1 MHQQA
6 FEIEAPISYGYAMTK
21 SVTDSPSAPETP
33 PAPSAAT
40 PVVTTAAPAETTTV
54 TASPAAARP
63 HWTVGAWN
71 GASRLITTAA
81 NDEMVRNMIGARAR
95 SQIAAT
101 VFGGTLMG
109 AIAARVATRSVPGA
123 LLVGGALLAKAVYDQ
138 RKQKAKPPKP

>member
-1 MHQQA
+1 
-6 FEIEAPISYGYAMTK
+6 MT
-21 SVTDSPSAPETP
+21 SPVNDIPSAPDAP
-33 PAPSAAT
+33 KAPAAAT
-40 PVVTTAAPAETTTV
+40 PSASTAVPQNGDAVTG
-54 TASPAAARP
+54 SPAAARP

-101 VFGGTLMG
+101 VFGGTVMG

-123 LLVGGALLAKAVYDQ
+123 LLVGGALLAKAVYDR
-138 RKQKAKPPKP
+138 RKQKGKPPKA

>member
-1 MHQQA
+1 
-6 FEIEAPISYGYAMTK
+6 MT
-21 SVTDSPSAPETP
+21 SPVNDSPSAPVAPAGTP
-33 PAPSAAT
+33 PAGTTPASTT
-40 PVVTTAAPAETTTV
+40 PVVDAPAPAEGTGVTAAP
-54 TASPAAARP
+54 PAARP

-101 VFGGTLMG
+101 VFGGTVMG
-109 AIAARVATRSVPGA
+109 AIAARIATRSVPGA

-138 RKQKAKPPKP
+138 RKSKGTPPKA

>member
-1 MHQQA
+1 
-6 FEIEAPISYGYAMTK
+6 MT
-21 SVTDSPSAPETP
+21 SPVNDSPSAPATP
-33 PAPSAAT
+33 ASTT
-40 PVVTTAAPAETTTV
+40 PVVNAPAPVDGTGV
-54 TASPAAARP
+54 TATPPAARP

-81 NDEMVRNMIGARAR
+81 NDEMLRNMIGAKAR
-95 SQIAAT
+95 NQVAAT

-138 RKQKAKPPKP
+138 RKAKGKPPQA

>member
-1 MHQQA
+1 
-6 FEIEAPISYGYAMTK
+6 MTNP
-21 SVTDSPSAPETP
+21 VNDSPSAPATP
-33 PAPSAAT
+33 ASTT
-40 PVVTTAAPAETTTV
+40 PVVNTPAPVDGTGVTAAP
-54 TASPAAARP
+54 PAARP

-81 NDEMVRNMIGARAR
+81 NDEMLRNMIGAKAR
-95 SQIAAT
+95 NQVAAT